1 MRETLDSL
9 KSMKK
14 DTVLEVA
21 CGSAYLSEFLLYEQ
35 FHEIHMFD
43 QDPKAIDKAKI
54 KFKDKPKASSIT
66 SKTMQSFEWDQ

>member
-14 DTVLEVA
+14 DIVLEVA
-21 CGSAYLSEFLLYEQ
+21 CGSGYLSEFLLYDQ

-43 QDPKAIDKAKI
+43 QDPKAINEVKI

-66 SKTMQSFEWDQ
+66 SKTMQSFEWD

>member
-14 DTVLEVA
+14 VSVLKVA

-43 QDPKAIDKAKI
+43 QDPKAIDKVKI
-54 KFKDKPKASSIT
+54 KFKDKPKAISIT
-66 SKTMQSFEWDQ
+66 SKTMQSFEWD